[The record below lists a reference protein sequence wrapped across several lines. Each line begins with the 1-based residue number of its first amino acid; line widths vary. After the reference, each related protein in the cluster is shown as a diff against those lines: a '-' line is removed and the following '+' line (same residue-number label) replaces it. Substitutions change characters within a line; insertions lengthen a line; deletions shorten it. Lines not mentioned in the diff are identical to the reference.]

1 MGFERRPPGGAR
13 WPVLLAAALAAGGCD
28 RRPPPIT
35 IRLVDLFKPEL
46 VLARSAA
53 PPSPGHRTEWRFDA
67 PATGERGPGRAW
79 EAGPG
84 VAGLEVRDGR
94 LQGQTTTNLPL
105 VHLMG
110 EPGTDGN
117 DVVEEVE
124 IRLRVSAGANLD
136 LALSGQE
143 RADLTEVAQPNPVF
157 WSFTTPIISGEE
169 TRTYVLRNARGT
181 PLSRCRHIFIRPTDA
196 AGARFE
202 IESLRIVSR
211 KEHLAAVPSGIAW
224 QGLSEF
230 YRETIVA
237 RTPETVRVSL
247 TLPENPWLDLAVGTL
262 EEEPV
267 TFRVAVGKPGAEA
280 VLLERTVTMP
290 HRWDL
295 APVDLR
301 PYAGR
306 RVSLTLSL
314 AGGRPGL
321 LGLWGTPIIRSLG
334 VMPRPA
340 APTTVAGDVPQGIVL
355 IWVDTLRRDH
365 LDAYGYGRLTGPA
378 VRRMA
383 SEGTLFR
390 DAVVQATW
398 TKVSTPSVLTSLYP
412 ATHGVRDFS
421 DRLPSSAVTLAEVY
435 REAGYATLSMSSGLF
450 TGRFTNLHQGFEE
463 VQENGSIKGELRTS
477 KTTRVF
483 VDRLLPWLE
492 AHRDVPFFV
501 FLHIQDP
508 HDPYRPYP
516 PYDTMWADRAGEAEH
531 ERQASAVRKVIT
543 DPLMKGFLMPSRN
556 DLLKAGLDPEA
567 YVDYERDWYDG
578 AIRGMDVEITRL
590 LEGLRN
596 LRLDRRT
603 LVAYT
608 ADHGEE
614 FLEHGKMF
622 HGQSTYGELSNVP
635 LILWRPGTVPAG
647 AVVDQTVQ
655 AIDLMPTLLEMS
667 RLALPRSAQGHSLVP
682 LLFKPA
688 SPSGAAHA
696 ATAPVEWPAVIEK
709 ESTREGGGPPPRD
722 SESYA
727 IILDGWKLVRNTK
740 RPAGGP
746 EFELYDHRTDPLDKA
761 DRAAEHPEVVKRLA
775 NELEQWRRM
784 AEAAHL
790 PPDAQ
795 SREGLGKEELE
806 RLRAL
811 GYIQ

>member
-1 MGFERRPPGGAR
+1 MVAGCGRRSA
-13 WPVLLAAALAAGGCD
+13 PV
-28 RRPPPIT
+28 T

-46 VLARSAA
+46 VLGRSPA
-53 PPSPGHRTEWRFDA
+53 PPAPPHRLEWLFDA
-67 PATGERGPGRAW
+67 PAGGKGVRSW

-94 LQGQTTTNLPL
+94 LQGRTTTNLPL

-110 EPGTDGN
+110 RPGPDGN
-117 DVVEEVE
+117 DVLEEVE
-124 IRLRVSAGANLD
+124 IRLRASAGANLY

-143 RADLTEVAQPNPVF
+143 RFDLTEIAQPHPVF
-157 WSFTTPIISGEE
+157 WSFTTPIIAGEE

-181 PLSRCRHIFIRPTDA
+181 PLSRARHIFIRPTDV
-196 AGARFE
+196 AGASFE

-211 KEHLAAVPSGIAW
+211 REHLAAVPSGIAW

-267 TFRVAVGKPGAEA
+267 TFRVAVGESGAEA
-280 VLLERTVTMP
+280 ALLERTVTTP

-306 RVSLTLSL
+306 TVSLTLSL

-321 LGLWGTPIIRSLG
+321 LGLWGTPIIRSRG

-340 APTTVAGDVPQGIVL
+340 AAKVAGDAPQGVVL
-355 IWVDTLRRDH
+355 VWVDTLRRDH
-365 LDAYGYGRLTGPA
+365 LDAYGYGRPTGPT
-378 VRRMA
+378 VRRLA

-390 DAVVQATW
+390 DAIVQATW

-412 ATHGVRDFS
+412 ASHGVRDFS

-463 VQENGSIKGELRTS
+463 VQENGSIKGELRNS
-477 KTTRVF
+477 KTARVF

-501 FLHIQDP
+501 FLHLQDP

-531 ERQASAVRKVIT
+531 ERQAAEVRKVIT
-543 DPLMKGFLMPSRN
+543 DPLMRGFLMPSRD
-556 DLLKAGLDPEA
+556 DLLKAGLDPAA
-567 YVDYERDWYDG
+567 YVDYERAWYDG
-578 AIRGMDVEITRL
+578 AIRGMDVEIARL
-590 LEGLRN
+590 LEGLRS
-596 LRLDRRT
+596 LKLDRRT

-667 RLALPRSAQGHSLVP
+667 RLPLPKGAQGHSLVP
-682 LLFKPA
+682 LLAAP
-688 SPSGAAHA
+688 SSGAAHA
-696 ATAPVEWPAVIEK
+696 ATASAAWPAVVEK
-709 ESTREGGGPPPRD
+709 ASTREGGGPPPRD
-722 SESYA
+722 AESYA
-727 IILDGWKLVRNTK
+727 IIVDHWKLVRNTT

-746 EFELYDHRTDPLDKA
+746 EFELYDHRVDPLDKA
-761 DRAAEHPEVVKRLA
+761 DRAAEHPVIVKRLA

-784 AEAAHL
+784 TEASRL